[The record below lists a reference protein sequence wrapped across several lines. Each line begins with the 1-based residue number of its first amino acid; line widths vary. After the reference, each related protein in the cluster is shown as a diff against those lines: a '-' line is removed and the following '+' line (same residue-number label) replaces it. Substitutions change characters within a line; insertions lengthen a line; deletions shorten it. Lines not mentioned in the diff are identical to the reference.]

1 MEFIYS
7 FDIRIL
13 MWIREYLECKA
24 LDNTMKVVSTLGNA
38 GAIWIFIGII
48 LLFSRRYR
56 GIGITLLLALL
67 ITSILGE
74 GIIKNIIQRPR
85 PFVSN
90 PNIKIIIDAPLSY
103 SFPSG
108 HTASSF
114 AAAGVLAKYFK
125 DKKYLFYGFAI
136 LMAFSRLYLF
146 VHYPSDIIGGI
157 ILGLIGC
164 QTAIYLYKKYLIRK
178 NKSRIF
184 TRSKI

>member
-1 MEFIYS
+1 MDLIYS

-13 MWIREYLECKA
+13 MWIREYLDCKA
-24 LDNTMKVVSTLGNA
+24 LDNIMKLVSTLGNA
-38 GAIWIFIGII
+38 GAIWIFIGIV
-48 LLFSRRYR
+48 LLFSKRYR
-56 GIGITLLLALL
+56 GVGITLLLALL

-74 GIIKNIIQRPR
+74 GIIKNIIQRVR

-90 PNIKIIIDAPLSY
+90 PDIKLIIEAPNSY

-114 AAAGVLAKYFK
+114 AAANVLAKYFK
-125 DKKYLFYGFAI
+125 DKKYLFYGFAA

-157 ILGLIGC
+157 ILGLIGGRI
-164 QTAIYLYKKYLIRK
+164 AIYIYKKYLSRK
-178 NKSRIF
+178 NKSKIF
-184 TRSKI
+184 TRN